1 MVEKQIHNF
10 IRYLNWA
17 VITSLRDCLCNEI
30 NILNMYHTAQKVI
43 NMIAL
48 VC

>member
-1 MVEKQIHNF
+1 MMEKQISDL
-10 IRYLNWA
+10 IRHLNWA
-17 VITSLRDCLCNEI
+17 VIISLKDCLCNEI